1 MGAAF
6 GILLP
11 YLVQGTLRY
20 VTLRWV
26 FHWKDSW
33 SDIRPPLLAAA
44 IALLPAIVCR
54 VLLSGII
61 AQVTSAAVFLA
72 IFGVQWWQH
81 HIHRKDRHP

>member
-1 MGAAF
+1 
-6 GILLP
+6 LP

-33 SDIRPPLLAAA
+33 SDIRPPLVAAG
-44 IALLPAIVCR
+44 IAVLPAIPCR

-81 HIHRKDRHP
+81 HIHRKDKHL